1 MTRLPSESAGPRGQL
16 WTAALVALW
25 EQRRGSRPREGAARD
40 PRGASK
46 RPAARGT
53 PSPGLHDGAS
63 PPPEFE
69 TFEDFG
75 LILSTLNVALL
86 VALLVIYARMYSQ
99 TGANFALGLV
109 LVLGALLAETIV
121 GSPLLFRLFD
131 VPPGGQ
137 TPFLLIAETF
147 KAAALT
153 IFLYLSLQ

>member
-40 PRGASK
+40 PRGASE

-63 PPPEFE
+63 PPSGAPEE
-69 TFEDFG
+69 PGGGHVRAAVRPGVLPIAGDG
-75 LILSTLNVALL
+75 IALGRPR
-86 VALLVIYARMYSQ
+86 ADPGQ
-99 TGANFALGLV
+99 ALGLV